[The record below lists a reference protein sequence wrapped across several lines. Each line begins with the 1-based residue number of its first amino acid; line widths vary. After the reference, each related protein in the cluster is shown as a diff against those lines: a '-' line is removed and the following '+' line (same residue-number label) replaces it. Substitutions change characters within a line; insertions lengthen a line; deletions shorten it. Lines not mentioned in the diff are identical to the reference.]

1 MKTPDYIIQF
11 RQHFPF
17 FDEVDK
23 HSAVNQAYLD
33 NAATTHICQH
43 ALSAINH
50 YYQFQHAN
58 VHRSSH
64 QLALGT
70 SNQFEQVRK
79 HCANWLNANSEK
91 EIIWTKGATEAAN
104 LIAHCLAQS
113 QLKAG
118 DEIIISLTEHHANFV
133 TWQQI
138 AKQYD
143 LKLKIAEL
151 DANLQ
156 IDISQLEDLISE
168 RTKVVALCHVANATG
183 VTQPIQ
189 SILDKLKQSH
199 IFTIIDGSQAV
210 NHLNINV
217 QALDCDCYFFSAHKM
232 FAGTGLGVCYVK
244 QTWLEQLHP
253 YQFGGEM
260 VKRVKQDTTEFNQL
274 PYKFEAG
281 TPNIAGVFA
290 FGQTLNFIQNQLTDK
305 VREYESQLLE
315 YTLSQ
320 LKQRPNVKILAS
332 EHLQGAISFII
343 TDWHSADAAEILSQS
358 GVALRAGTHCAMPL
372 MDQVSPQGSLRV
384 SIAAYTRVEE
394 IDYFLTCVDQLADF
408 LD

>member
-1 MKTPDYIIQF
+1 MKTPDYIVHF
-11 RQHFPF
+11 RENFPF

-23 HSAVNQAYLD
+23 TRPINQAYLD
-33 NAATTHICQH
+33 NAATTHICQS

-50 YYQFQHAN
+50 YYQYQHAN

-70 SNQFEQVRK
+70 SHQFENIRK
-79 HCANWLNANSEK
+79 QCAQWLNANSEK

-113 QLKAG
+113 HLKAG

-138 AKQYD
+138 AKQHG
-143 LKLKIAEL
+143 LILKIAKL

-156 IDISQLEDLISE
+156 INFDVLDELVNE
-168 RTKVVALCHVANATG
+168 KTKVVALCHVANATG
-183 VTQPIQ
+183 VTQPIEP
-189 SILDKLKQSH
+189 ILKKLKKAD

-210 NHLNINV
+210 NHININL
-217 QALDCDCYFFSAHKM
+217 QALNCDCYFFSAHKM

-244 QTWLEQLHP
+244 ESWLEQLHP

-290 FGQTLNFIQNQLTDK
+290 FGQTLSFIQNEMTDDI
-305 VREYESQLLE
+305 RAYETQLLD
-315 YTLSQ
+315 YLLSQ
-320 LKQRPNVKILAS
+320 LQQRHNIKILATQ
-332 EHLQGAISFII
+332 HLQGAVSFII
-343 TDWHSADAAEILSQS
+343 TDWHSADAAEILSQL
-358 GVALRAGTHCAMPL
+358 GVALRAGSHCAMPL
-372 MDQVSPQGSLRV
+372 MDSISPKGSLRV
-384 SIAAYTRVEE
+384 SIAAYTLVEE
-394 IDYFLTCVDQLADF
+394 IDYFLACLDQLSDF
-408 LD
+408 IE